1 VEKSMNLKL
10 LAYAFLAAF
19 AAPAL
24 AADDFLAAAPG
35 QTKVLKEDAKVRV
48 VEFKAKKGDKI
59 PMHSHPAHVV
69 YFVKSGKTK
78 FTFPDGSTRE
88 SKAGDGEAII
98 SAPITHSQEHLE
110 DVHVIL
116 VEMKQ

>member
-1 VEKSMNLKL
+1 MKSRFVI
-10 LAYAFLAAF
+10 YALGAMFLTPAF
-19 AAPAL
+19 GG
-24 AADDFLAAAPG
+24 DDFLKAAPG

-69 YFVKSGKTK
+69 YFIKAGKTK

-88 SKAGDGEAII
+88 AKANDGEALINPAI
-98 SAPITHSQEHLE
+98 EHAQEHLE

-116 VEMKQ
+116 VEMK